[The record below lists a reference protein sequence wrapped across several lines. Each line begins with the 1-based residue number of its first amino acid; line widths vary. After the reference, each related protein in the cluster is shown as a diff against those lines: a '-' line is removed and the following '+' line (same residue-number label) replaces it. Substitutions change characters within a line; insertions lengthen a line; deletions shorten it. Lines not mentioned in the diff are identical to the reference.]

1 MNGVSIEGREK
12 LVMDAALISKQ
23 ISMNPDYERENY
35 MDTSSFRHS
44 IQTRDQVLVAH
55 AQNQIARTSLS
66 QDDFAHALSRELH
79 RSCPDK
85 AKAKEVPDFSSTK
98 IAGDVTEFV
107 KATGRWLKRVQRWLS
122 GDQDLPS
129 WLEEAWVSALEP
141 EFRDHCVNELASRHG
156 LIGARQMESQQCANK
171 SFGALVRALGDV
183 IDTGS
188 EVFDDQ
194 VMCEEDLP
202 HLPAFAKQCRQVEA
216 RAGELGRRAEE
227 LLANARPALK
237 SIA

>member
-1 MNGVSIEGREK
+1 M
-12 LVMDAALISKQ
+12 Q
-23 ISMNPDYERENY
+23 
-35 MDTSSFRHS
+35 TSSSRH
-44 IQTRDQVLVAH
+44 IVQTRDQVLVAH

-66 QDDFAHALSRELH
+66 QDDFAQALSREIYLTV
-79 RSCPDK
+79 PA
-85 AKAKEVPDFSSTK
+85 AKIKDAKVPDFEEL
-98 IAGDVTEFV
+98 ARLNDVGEFI

-122 GDQDLPS
+122 GDQEMPS
-129 WLEEAWVSALEP
+129 WLEESWVNALEP

-156 LIGARQMESQQCANK
+156 LTGARQMTSDQCANK
-171 SFGALVRALGDV
+171 SFGALIRALGDV

-194 VMCEEDLP
+194 VMCEQDLP

-216 RAGELGRRAEE
+216 KAGELGRKAEQ
-227 LLANARPALK
+227 LLAAHRPNLK

>member
-1 MNGVSIEGREK
+1 M
-12 LVMDAALISKQ
+12 Q
-23 ISMNPDYERENY
+23 
-35 MDTSSFRHS
+35 TSSSRHTV
-44 IQTRDQVLVAH
+44 QTRDQVLVAH

-66 QDDFAHALSRELH
+66 QDDFAQALSRELH
-79 RSCPDK
+79 LSCPDK
-85 AKAKEVPDFSSTK
+85 AIAKEVPDFAALTLQN
-98 IAGDVTEFV
+98 DVADFV

-122 GDQDLPS
+122 GDQEMPS
-129 WLEEAWVSALEP
+129 WLEESWVNALEP

-156 LIGARQMESQQCANK
+156 LTGARQMTSDQCANK
-171 SFGALVRALGDV
+171 SFGALIRALGDV

-194 VMCEEDLP
+194 VMCELDLP

-216 RAGELGRRAEE
+216 KAGELGRRAEQ
-227 LLANARPALK
+227 LLSAARPLK